1 MKYYR
6 SLALLAIASAAT
18 LGATPQKSD
27 KHGPRWNRPPIPLV
41 YAVENM
47 GADYKAP
54 VFPEFDHLPIVRPL
68 PDPFQFFNG
77 WRDTS
82 FKKWERRRN
91 EIKASIEKYEIG
103 PRPDGADCTVTAT
116 FTPPVA
122 PAQNGTLT
130 VVVTKDKVP
139 ADTPGYGESLTLS
152 VKVWLPDATVWGPGP
167 YPALIPMVWF
177 DSGPNANYGSF
188 GGSGVFQARPIAT
201 VNFMHDQVAQ
211 YFSFGTPNHPF
222 LRLYPEFNF
231 GAQYDASQPGNI
243 GKYAAWSWGISRLI
257 DGLEVA
263 TDPEGNPIPID
274 LDHLAVTGC
283 SYAGKMALFAGAF
296 DERIA
301 LTIPVESGGG
311 GATTWRVSQEIQG
324 DNEVETATRTD
335 FSWFA
340 SPLRAFNRNNIYKL
354 PHDHHELMAMVA
366 PRALLA
372 TSNYSQ
378 RWLSSKSAYVAARA
392 AEKVY
397 DQFGISDRFGFI
409 IDTDHGHCAIPQSQ
423 YEPVA
428 AFVDK
433 FLLGLEDVDT
443 TVRVHPYG
451 ETFDYQRWI
460 SWWGRGQPT
469 FPRDWNP
476 GNGKVV
482 MSMDTDDCWGG
493 HGRWRWDDR
502 GRWWWGDLARWWR
515 SHHGGKN
522 KHWRGAMYVDEGATV
537 LAGYTVKLPAGHPD
551 STVSLVGG
559 SVQLDILN
567 RDGRSFTLTI
577 PVPDT
582 SFVVSAGEDSWVP
595 TRDEDDPLGYQG
607 EAVAGFGGRVIGA
620 YFSAIGKGQ
629 PPDGSGAGSP
639 AGPGLVTDTGDPV
652 KVKFH
657 ADGGGYGAGGEW
669 SPSETVTN
677 ENPEL

>member
-1 MKYYR
+1 MKYFH
-6 SLALLAIASAAT
+6 SLALLALVSAAT
-18 LGATPQKSD
+18 LGATPH
-27 KHGPRWNRPPIPLV
+27 KHGKHDRRCDPPLLPLV
-41 YAVENM
+41 YPVENM
-47 GADYKAP
+47 GADYDAP
-54 VFPEFDHLPIVRPL
+54 DFPDFDHLPIVRPL
-68 PDPFQFFNG
+68 PDPFQFFSG
-77 WRDTS
+77 RRDTS

-103 PRPDGADCTVTAT
+103 PRPDGSDCTVTAT

-122 PAQNGTLT
+122 PAQNGTLR
-130 VVVTKDKVP
+130 VVVTRDKVS
-139 ADTPGYGESLTLS
+139 ADTPGYGQSLTLT
-152 VKVWLPDATVWGPGP
+152 VKVWLPDATVWGAGP

-177 DSGPNANYGSF
+177 DSNANANYGSF
-188 GGSGVFQARPIAT
+188 GGSGIFQARPIAT

-231 GAQYDASQPGNI
+231 GAQYDASVPGNI

-257 DGLEVA
+257 DGLEIA

-274 LDHLAVTGC
+274 MEHLAVTGC

-392 AEKVY
+392 TEKVY
-397 DQFGISDRFGFI
+397 DEFGIGDRFGFI

-423 YEPVA
+423 FAPIA

-433 FLLGLEDVDT
+433 FLLGLDDVDT
-443 TVRVHPYG
+443 RVRVHAYG
-451 ETFDYQRWI
+451 DEFDYERWMA
-460 SWWGRGQPT
+460 WWGRGKPE

-482 MSMDTDDCWGG
+482 MSLDTDECRDHRHCDDHRRCDNRGRKDR
-493 HGRWRWDDR
+493 HGRGHDR
-502 GRWWWGDLARWWR
+502 GTMWVED
-515 SHHGGKN
+515 
-522 KHWRGAMYVDEGATV
+522 GATV
-537 LAGYTVKLPAGHPD
+537 LAGYAVKLPSGSPA
-551 STVSLVGG
+551 STVALVGG

-567 RDGRSFTLTI
+567 RDGRSYTLTVPFPDASYAIDEDNSLWI
-577 PVPDT
+577 PT
-582 SFVVSAGEDSWVP
+582 G
-595 TRDEDDPLGYQG
+595 DEDDPLSYQG
-607 EAVAGFGGRVIGA
+607 DRAAGFGGRVIGA

-629 PPDGSGAGSP
+629 PPDGSGAGTP
-639 AGPGLVTDTGDPV
+639 AGPGLVTDTGVPV
-652 KVKFH
+652 KVKVH
-657 ADGGGYGAGGEW
+657 VDGGGRGPAGEW
-669 SPSETVTN
+669 SSSETVTN

>member
-6 SLALLAIASAAT
+6 AFALLALASAAS
-18 LGATPQKSD
+18 LASPQMQGK
-27 KHGPRWNRPPIPLV
+27 GNQGGTAGIPLV
-41 YAVENM
+41 YPVENM
-47 GADYKAP
+47 GADYPAP
-54 VFPEFDHLPIVRPL
+54 QFPEFDYLPIVRPL
-68 PDPFQFFNG
+68 PDPFKFFDG
-77 WRDTS
+77 KRSTS
-82 FKKWERRRN
+82 FKSWERRRN

-103 PRPDGADCTVTAT
+103 PRPDGSDCTVTAT
-116 FTPPVA
+116 YTPPVA
-122 PAQNGTLT
+122 PAQNGTLR
-130 VVVTKDKVP
+130 VVVTRDKVSP
-139 ADTPGYGESLTLS
+139 ETPGYGQSLTLS
-152 VKVWLPDATVWGPGP
+152 VKVWVPDATVWGPGP

-177 DSGPNANYGSF
+177 DSGSGANYGSF

-201 VNFMHDQVAQ
+201 INFMHDQVAQ

-243 GKYAAWSWGISRLI
+243 GKYAAWTWGISRLI

-263 TDPEGNPIPID
+263 TDPDGNPIPID

-311 GATTWRVSQEIQG
+311 GATSWRVSQEIQG

-372 TSNYSQ
+372 TSNWSQ

-392 AEKVY
+392 TEVVY

-409 IDTDHGHCAIPQSQ
+409 IDTDHGHCQIPQSQ
-423 YEPVA
+423 YEPIA

-443 TVRVHPYG
+443 NVRVHPYG
-451 ETFDYQRWI
+451 DEFDWKRWTT
-460 SWWGRGQPT
+460 WWGRGKPRFT
-469 FPRDWNP
+469 RDWNP

-482 MSMDTDDCWGG
+482 FSFGY
-493 HGRWRWDDR
+493 
-502 GRWWWGDLARWWR
+502 
-515 SHHGGKN
+515 GKADIDGVGSL
-522 KHWRGAMYVDEGATV
+522 HVEDGAHV
-537 LAGYTVKLPAGHPD
+537 LAGYTLRMYEKHPEA
-551 STVSLVGG
+551 TASLVGG

-567 RDGRSFTLTI
+567 QDGRSYTLT
-577 PVPDT
+577 VPFPNASYLFPANDRT
-582 SFVVSAGEDSWVP
+582 WHP
-595 TRDEDDPLGYQG
+595 TDDQNDPTVYQG
-607 EAVAGFGGRVIGA
+607 DVAAGFGGRVVGA
-620 YFSAIGKGQ
+620 FFSAIGKPQ

-639 AGPGLVTDTGDPV
+639 AGPGLVTETGDPV

-657 ADGGGYGAGGEW
+657 IDVGGNGADGKW
-669 SPSETVTN
+669 SQTKIVTN